1 MKPRFG
7 GDPDS
12 AAAQQTLDTLVA
24 FVPNF
29 NQQLWPTFQF
39 LRLEDDVDGLIH
51 DSFTGVAGDFTGLTL
66 ATVRALLNNP
76 FR

>member
-1 MKPRFG
+1 
-7 GDPDS
+7 
-12 AAAQQTLDTLVA
+12 
-24 FVPNF
+24 
-29 NQQLWPTFQF
+29 